1 MIVVCGLAC
10 SGCDIRRV
18 PSDAAAAQRVVDWFR
33 DQGWLAQDEGVT
45 EIIQRAMYYKGCRGG
60 RSVHWSP
67 DCWILRCCVDEKGLE
82 FCSKCEE
89 FPCLRLQEWAQSGK
103 YARALQRLYSMKAS
117 ASA

>member
-1 MIVVCGLAC
+1 MNADTARIAVCGLDC
-10 SGCDIRRV
+10 SGCDICRV

-45 EIIQRAMYYKGCRGG
+45 EIIQRAMYCKGCRGD

-82 FCSKCEE
+82 FCYQSEE
-89 FPCLRLQEWAQSGK
+89 SPVCGFRSGPRVRSTPK
-103 YARALQRLYSMKAS
+103 PWS
-117 ASA
+117 ACIL